1 MPIIGSVS
9 LTATDASAFTD
20 SLDRLMALADSA
32 ADHGGRYLA
41 KGGTIEA
48 AKGESFPDRV
58 LPDRV
63 LIVEFEHLGQAR
75 SWMRSAEFAQFTEL
89 AGTCSRVQTTIVEG
103 L

>member
-1 MPIIGSVS
+1 MSIIGSIN
-9 LTATDASAFTD
+9 LTATDAAAFTN

-32 ADHGGRYLA
+32 ADYGGRYLA
-41 KGGTIEA
+41 KGGAIEA

-75 SWMRSAEFAQFTEL
+75 SWMRSAEFAQLSDL
-89 AGTCSRVQTTIVEG
+89 AGTCSQLQAMIVEG